1 MALYAG
7 AYVAAL
13 VIFAVI
19 DLTWLTLMAGR
30 FYKPILGDIMA
41 ANVNLKAAAVF
52 YLFYPVGLVIFAI
65 GPALKTGDLKTAAIM
80 GALFGLFAY
89 GTYDLTNQATLRNW
103 TTSLTLVDMAWGAT
117 VSGVAAFAAAW
128 VVAKFA

>member
-7 AYVAAL
+7 AYAAAL
-13 VIFAVI
+13 AIFAVI

-65 GPALKTGDLKTAAIM
+65 APALKTGDLKTAAIM